1 MYIRLHSNFL
11 KKTLKFIMKY
21 PVKLFDRVLTYV
33 VNYVGCELG
42 ADALRLLK
50 ETENLLPTQ

>member
-1 MYIRLHSNFL
+1 MFKS
-11 KKTLKFIMKY
+11 
-21 PVKLFDRVLTYV
+21 FDTVLTTV
-33 VNYVGCELG
+33 LNYLGCELG